1 MVLDGLDPSEITRVE
16 IATGV
21 PIVYELDIDATVK
34 SKVVLDTDTEHH
46 GPDA

>member
-1 MVLDGLDPSEITRVE
+1 VLDGLDPSEIVRVE

-21 PIVYELDIDATVK
+21 PIVFTLNADATVK